1 MWGAPDVD
9 ATKPAMRLFFSAVFA
24 SASFEPAAAKLRA
37 GGSFRNNGFQELSVY
52 RSWGRERKRESGVR
66 PSLSIVVVLRVA
78 QALKEP
84 VDLALEVLILGKQG
98 IKDCLLPVDPVDRA
112 AQCLHALI
120 HGQ

>member
-1 MWGAPDVD
+1 
-9 ATKPAMRLFFSAVFA
+9 MRLLFSAVFA
-24 SASFEPAAAKLRA
+24 SVSFEPAAATLRA

-52 RSWGRERKRESGVR
+52 RRWGRERKRESGVR
-66 PSLSIVVVLRVA
+66 PSLSIVIVLCVA
-78 QALKEP
+78 QAVKEP

-112 AQCLHALI
+112 AQGLNALI